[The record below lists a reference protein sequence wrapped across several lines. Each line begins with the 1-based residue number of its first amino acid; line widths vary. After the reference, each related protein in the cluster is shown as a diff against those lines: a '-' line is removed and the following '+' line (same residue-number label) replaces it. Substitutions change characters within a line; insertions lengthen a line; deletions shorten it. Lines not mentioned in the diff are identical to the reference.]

1 MSVKGHRT
9 KPGDTETSRTLQGG
23 TPRNK
28 PGTCP
33 ISAQGTQRGQV
44 WPCSSHCAPECCPQ
58 VLGVLETCRGPGGD
72 RTSCLLETWRVP
84 RGDTE
89 GGSKCAKGGGWQ
101 QGPPPHSQ
109 GALCRRWDAPRCPR
123 SGLVWGLRMLTSAGT
138 AGCPP
143 HPTEGQSRG
152 QTWGGEQST
161 PQSTS
166 APPQQGFLPGAHTA
180 DPRGAEAPAHTQ
192 QRAATMGPHPHAV
205 PPRCPC
211 PIPGGATHP
220 PLTQSQNI
228 GRAAINNPARHKAI
242 SVPPA
247 GGMRARE
254 KALKYRHGLH
264 RPLCHRWH
272 TVGLIW
278 GPQIPKLSP
287 CGDKEGDEQ
296 LSPLAPAHK

>member
-58 VLGVLETCRGPGGD
+58 VLGALETCRGPGGD

-123 SGLVWGLRMLTSAGT
+123 SGLVWGLRMLTGAGT

-152 QTWGGEQST
+152 QTWGGSRAPHKAHLHLHSRDSFLEPIRPIPAVQKPRRT
-161 PQSTS
+161 PSS
-166 APPQQGFLPGAHTA
+166 ARPPW
-180 DPRGAEAPAHTQ
+180 DPIPTRCHRGARVPSQ
-192 QRAATMGPHPHAV
+192 VGPPT
-205 PPRCPC
+205 R
-211 PIPGGATHP
+211 
-220 PLTQSQNI
+220 
-228 GRAAINNPARHKAI
+228 R
-242 SVPPA
+242 
-247 GGMRARE
+247 
-254 KALKYRHGLH
+254 
-264 RPLCHRWH
+264 
-272 TVGLIW
+272 
-278 GPQIPKLSP
+278 
-287 CGDKEGDEQ
+287 
-296 LSPLAPAHK
+296 

>member
-1 MSVKGHRT
+1 MAP
-9 KPGDTETSRTLQGG
+9 PGTSRV
-23 TPRNK
+23 P
-28 PGTCP
+28 
-33 ISAQGTQRGQV
+33 
-44 WPCSSHCAPECCPQ
+44 APY
-58 VLGVLETCRGPGGD
+58 LH
-72 RTSCLLETWRVP
+72 RVP
-84 RGDTE
+84 RGVRYGPARPTVPLSAVPKSSECWRRAGDLEET
-89 GGSKCAKGGGWQ
+89 
-101 QGPPPHSQ
+101 GPPVSWRPGGFPEETQKEGANVPREGAGSRDPHPHSQ

-254 KALKYRHGLH
+254 KALK
-264 RPLCHRWH
+264 
-272 TVGLIW
+272 
-278 GPQIPKLSP
+278 
-287 CGDKEGDEQ
+287 
-296 LSPLAPAHK
+296 

>member
-1 MSVKGHRT
+1 MCQGRGLAAGT
-9 KPGDTETSRTLQGG
+9 PTPLTGRTLQALG
-23 TPRNK
+23 
-28 PGTCP
+28 
-33 ISAQGTQRGQV
+33 
-44 WPCSSHCAPECCPQ
+44 CPQ
-58 VLGVLETCRGPGGD
+58 VPTLWAGLGAQD
-72 RTSCLLETWRVP
+72 A
-84 RGDTE
+84 D
-89 GGSKCAKGGGWQ
+89 
-101 QGPPPHSQ
+101 
-109 GALCRRWDAPRCPR
+109 RRWDSWVPTAPHR
-123 SGLVWGLRMLTSAGT
+123 GT
-138 AGCPP
+138 EQG
-143 HPTEGQSRG
+143 TNM
-152 QTWGGEQST
+152 GGEQST
-161 PQSTS
+161 SQSTS

>member
-9 KPGDTETSRTLQGG
+9 KPGDTETSRTLRGG
-23 TPRNK
+23 TPRDK

-33 ISAQGTQRGQV
+33 TSAQGTQRGQV
-44 WPCSSHCAPECCPQ
+44 WPCLSHCAPECCPQ

-101 QGPPPHSQ
+101 QGPPPPLTGRTLQ
-109 GALCRRWDAPRCPR
+109 ALGCPQVPTLWAGLGAQDADKRWDSWVPTAPHR
-123 SGLVWGLRMLTSAGT
+123 GT
-138 AGCPP
+138 EQG
-143 HPTEGQSRG
+143 TNM
-152 QTWGGEQST
+152 GGEQST
-161 PQSTS
+161 SQSTS

-254 KALKYRHGLH
+254 KALK
-264 RPLCHRWH
+264 
-272 TVGLIW
+272 
-278 GPQIPKLSP
+278 
-287 CGDKEGDEQ
+287 
-296 LSPLAPAHK
+296 